1 MKHTMVDLE
10 TMGNGP
16 TSAVVQIGGVK
27 FDPMTG
33 TLGEKFTYNVSLP
46 LEIDMGFDVDGST
59 IEWWMQQEHKTWMG
73 QEFTPEI
80 AWSKLALFLK
90 GSSYVWSHS
99 TFDAP
104 IIFYHFKKLKIG
116 MPVKYTAWLDL
127 RTLSQMTKGVYSIP
141 KSVRPDDAHDA
152 LADAVYQAEW
162 ASKCYQI
169 LKGGKRGDI

>member
-1 MKHTMVDLE
+1 
-10 TMGNGP
+10 
-16 TSAVVQIGGVK
+16 
-27 FDPMTG
+27 MTG
-33 TLGEKFTYNVSLP
+33 ELGEKFTYNVSLS
-46 LEIDMGFDVDGST
+46 LELELGFDVDGAT
-59 IEWWMQQEHKTWMG
+59 IGWWMG
-73 QEFTPEI
+73 QAMINKCTWMKQEFAPEI

-90 GSSYVWSHS
+90 GSSFVWSHS

-116 MPVKYTAWLDL
+116 MPVKYAAWLDL

-141 KSVRPDDAHDA
+141 KQVRPDDAHDA

-169 LKGGKRGDI
+169 LKGVKHEGVEARTTN